1 MSQPANN
8 DASNDGASKVV
19 PAVAPT
25 VVPMVSRAGR
35 LADALARTRARQE
48 AQARAVLEQREGRIA
63 MLARELDAIADEL
76 ADELPESETGRFE
89 MVTSHTGDRLVID
102 PLSYVELDEAS
113 SDYRLIRQRRDG
125 EQTILQS
132 ADCEEMADG
141 IAAYVAERIVERE
154 GLSSPAPQVVQQISE
169 PAPIVRRG
177 LGFWGGFWLFVLGG
191 VCTATA
197 LFAYAWQTYTP

>member
-1 MSQPANN
+1 MTEPAN
-8 DASNDGASKVV
+8 SKMS
-19 PAVAPT
+19 T

-48 AQARAVLEQREGRIA
+48 AQVREAFEQREGRMA

-76 ADELPESETGRFE
+76 PEGEAGRFE
-89 MVTSHTGDRLVID
+89 MIASHTGDRLVID
-102 PLSYVELDEAS
+102 PLSYVALDEATN
-113 SDYRLIRQRRDG
+113 DYRLIRQRRDG
-125 EQTILQS
+125 EQTVLQS

-141 IAAYVAERIVERE
+141 IAAYMAERIVERE
-154 GLSSPAPQVVQQISE
+154 GVALPTTQVTTLVSE
-169 PAPIVRRG
+169 PAPIVRKG

-197 LFAYAWQTYTP
+197 LFAYAWQAYSP

>member
-1 MSQPANN
+1 MTQSANN
-8 DASNDGASKVV
+8 DDC
-19 PAVAPT
+19 T

-48 AQARAVLEQREGRIA
+48 AQVREAFEQREGRMA

-76 ADELPESETGRFE
+76 PEGEAGRFE
-89 MVTSHTGDRLVID
+89 MIASHAGDRLVID
-102 PLSYVELDEAS
+102 PLSYVALDEATN
-113 SDYRLIRQRRDG
+113 DYRLIRQRRDG
-125 EQTILQS
+125 EQTVLQS

-141 IAAYVAERIVERE
+141 IAGYMAERIVERE
-154 GLSSPAPQVVQQISE
+154 GLASPAPQMVQE
-169 PAPIVRRG
+169 ANTPAPIVRKG

-197 LFAYAWQTYTP
+197 LFAYAWQAYVP